1 MTKIKVL
8 IVDDQELILES
19 LNIVLEMEDD
29 IEVVG
34 LAKNGEEAINHCAAS
49 QPDLILMD
57 INMPIMDGVAA
68 TEKIKLRF
76 PLTKIII
83 LTSYKEVEYV
93 LAALSH
99 GAEGY
104 LLKAIHPKNLIAG
117 IRVVHTGGT
126 LISPEMADKMIK
138 SMLKNGVPPAID
150 TSDLK
155 PETLEKNNEFGLSA
169 REVEVLHKLAL
180 GLRNQDIA
188 KALFLSEGTVKNYI
202 SNIYSKLNV
211 KGRREATYKARETGM
226 IIDPIRTH
234 LKEE

>member
-1 MTKIKVL
+1 MPRIKVL

-19 LNIVLEMEDD
+19 LKIVLEMEDD
-29 IEVVG
+29 IEIVG
-34 LAKNGEEAINHCAAS
+34 LAKNGEEAIDYCEKS
-49 QPDLILMD
+49 QPDIILMD
-57 INMPIMDGVAA
+57 INMPIMDGVVA
-68 TEKIKLRF
+68 TEKIKPRF
-76 PLTKIII
+76 PSTKIII

-138 SMLKNGVPPAID
+138 SMLKSGISSTMD
-150 TSDLK
+150 
-155 PETLEKNNEFGLSA
+155 KNNEFGLSN

-188 KALFLSEGTVKNYI
+188 KALYLSEGTVKNYI
-202 SNIYSKLNV
+202 SNIYSKMNV
-211 KGRREATYKARETGM
+211 KGRREAAYKAKETG
-226 IIDPIRTH
+226 ILDF
-234 LKEE
+234 

>member
-1 MTKIKVL
+1 MPNIKVL

-29 IEVVG
+29 IEIVG
-34 LAKNGEEAINHCAAS
+34 LAKNGEEAINYCVKYH
-49 QPDLILMD
+49 PDIILMD
-57 INMPIMDGVAA
+57 INMPIMDGVVA
-68 TEKIKLRF
+68 TEKIKLLF

-99 GAEGY
+99 GAEGF

-117 IRVVHTGGT
+117 IRVVNTGGT
-126 LISPEMADKMIK
+126 LISQEMADKMIK
-138 SMLKNGVPPAID
+138 SMLKSTRD
-150 TSDLK
+150 TSTSEPKL
-155 PETLEKNNEFGLSA
+155 LEKNNEYGLST
-169 REVEVLHKLAL
+169 REVDVLHKLAL

-188 KALFLSEGTVKNYI
+188 EALFLSEGTVKNYI

-211 KGRREATYKARETGM
+211 KGRREAASKARETG
-226 IIDPIRTH
+226 ILDS
-234 LKEE
+234 

>member
-1 MTKIKVL
+1 MPKIKVL

-34 LAKNGEEAINHCAAS
+34 LAKNGEEAISYCEKT
-49 QPDLILMD
+49 QPDIILMD

-68 TEKIKLRF
+68 TEKIKPRF
-76 PLTKIII
+76 PSSKIII

-99 GAEGY
+99 GAEGF
-104 LLKAIHPKNLIAG
+104 LLKAIHPKHLIAG
-117 IRVVHTGGT
+117 IRVVHTGST

-138 SMLKNGVPPAID
+138 SMLKSSVASTMD
-150 TSDLK
+150 TRS
-155 PETLEKNNEFGLSA
+155 PEPEWLEKKNEFGLST
-169 REVEVLHKLAL
+169 REVQVLHKLGL

-188 KALFLSEGTVKNYI
+188 KALYLSEGTVKNYI
-202 SNIYSKLNV
+202 STIYSKMNV
-211 KGRREATYKARETGM
+211 KGRREAAYKAKETG
-226 IIDPIRTH
+226 IIDP
-234 LKEE
+234 

>member
-1 MTKIKVL
+1 MPKIKVL

-19 LNIVLEMEDD
+19 LKIVLEMEDD

-34 LAKNGEEAINHCAAS
+34 LAKNGEEAIRCCEKS
-49 QPDLILMD
+49 EPDIILMD
-57 INMPIMDGVAA
+57 INMPIMDGVVA
-68 TEKIKLRF
+68 TEKIKPRF

-99 GAEGY
+99 GAEGF

-138 SMLKNGVPPAID
+138 RMLESGNSSTMD
-150 TSDLK
+150 TEA
-155 PETLEKNNEFGLSA
+155 PEAEWLERNNEFGLSA
-169 REVEVLHKLAL
+169 REVQVLHKLAL

-188 KALFLSEGTVKNYI
+188 KALYLSEGTVKNYI

-211 KGRREATYKARETGM
+211 KGRREAAYKARETG
-226 IIDPIRTH
+226 IIDC
-234 LKEE
+234 

>member
-1 MTKIKVL
+1 MRWLPKIKVL

-34 LAKNGEEAINHCAAS
+34 LAKNGEEAIDYCEKS
-49 QPDLILMD
+49 QPDIILMD
-57 INMPIMDGVAA
+57 INMPIMDGVVA
-68 TEKIKLRF
+68 TEKIKPRF
-76 PLTKIII
+76 PLAKIII
-83 LTSYKEVEYV
+83 LTSFKEVEYV

-117 IRVVHTGGT
+117 IRVVHNGGT

-138 SMLKNGVPPAID
+138 SMLKSGISSTVDA
-150 TSDLK
+150 
-155 PETLEKNNEFGLSA
+155 NNEFGLSA
-169 REVEVLHKLAL
+169 REVQVLHKLAL

-211 KGRREATYKARETGM
+211 KGRREAAYKARETG
-226 IIDPIRTH
+226 IIDP
-234 LKEE
+234 

>member
-1 MTKIKVL
+1 MPKIKVL

-34 LAKNGEEAINHCAAS
+34 LAKNGEEAIDYCEKS
-49 QPDLILMD
+49 QPDIILMD
-57 INMPIMDGVAA
+57 INMPIMNGVVA
-68 TEKIKLRF
+68 TEKIKPRF
-76 PLTKIII
+76 PLAKIII

-117 IRVVHTGGT
+117 IRVVHNGGT

-138 SMLKNGVPPAID
+138 SMLKSGISSTVD
-150 TSDLK
+150 T
-155 PETLEKNNEFGLSA
+155 NNEFGLSA
-169 REVEVLHKLAL
+169 REVQVLHKLAL

-211 KGRREATYKARETGM
+211 KGRREAAYKARETG
-226 IIDPIRTH
+226 IIDP
-234 LKEE
+234 

>member
-1 MTKIKVL
+1 MSKIKVL

-19 LNIVLEMEDD
+19 LNIVLAMEDD

-34 LAKNGEEAINHCAAS
+34 LAKNGEEAIDYCEQS
-49 QPDLILMD
+49 QPDILLMD
-57 INMPIMDGVAA
+57 INMPIMDGVVA
-68 TEKIKLRF
+68 TAKIKPRF
-76 PLTKIII
+76 PSTKIII

-99 GAEGY
+99 GAEGF

-126 LISPEMADKMIK
+126 LISQEMADKMIK
-138 SMLKNGVPPAID
+138 SMLRSGVSSSMDTKNVE
-150 TSDLK
+150 
-155 PETLEKNNEFGLSA
+155 PEWLENNNEFGLSA
-169 REVEVLHKLAL
+169 REIEVLHKLAL

-211 KGRREATYKARETGM
+211 KGRKEAAYKARETG
-226 IIDPIRTH
+226 IIEP
-234 LKEE
+234 

>member
-1 MTKIKVL
+1 MPKIKVL

-34 LAKNGEEAINHCAAS
+34 LAKNGEEAINHCEKS
-49 QPDLILMD
+49 RPDIILMD
-57 INMPIMDGVAA
+57 INMPIMDGVVA
-68 TEKIKLRF
+68 TEKIKPRF

-99 GAEGY
+99 GAEGF

-138 SMLKNGVPPAID
+138 SMLKISSTMD
-150 TSDLK
+150 TRVLE
-155 PETLEKNNEFGLSA
+155 PELLRRNNEFGLST
-169 REVEVLHKLAL
+169 REVEVLHKLAA

-188 KALFLSEGTVKNYI
+188 KALYLSEGTVKNYI

-211 KGRREATYKARETGM
+211 KGRREAAYKARETG
-226 IIDPIRTH
+226 ILDP
-234 LKEE
+234 

>member
-1 MTKIKVL
+1 MPKIKVL

-34 LAKNGEEAINHCAAS
+34 LAKNGEEAIDYCEKS
-49 QPDLILMD
+49 QPDIILMD
-57 INMPIMDGVAA
+57 INMPIMDGVVA
-68 TEKIKLRF
+68 TEKIKPRF
-76 PLTKIII
+76 PLAKIII
-83 LTSYKEVEYV
+83 LTSFKEVEYV

-117 IRVVHTGGT
+117 IRVVHNGGT

-138 SMLKNGVPPAID
+138 SMLKSGISSTVDA
-150 TSDLK
+150 
-155 PETLEKNNEFGLSA
+155 NNEFGLSA
-169 REVEVLHKLAL
+169 REVQVLHKLAL

-211 KGRREATYKARETGM
+211 KGRREAAYKARETG
-226 IIDPIRTH
+226 IIDP
-234 LKEE
+234 

>member
-1 MTKIKVL
+1 MPRIKVL
-8 IVDDQELILES
+8 LVDDQELILES

-34 LAKNGEEAINHCAAS
+34 LAKNGEEAIGYCEQS
-49 QPDLILMD
+49 QPDIILMD
-57 INMPIMDGVAA
+57 INMPIMDGVVA
-68 TEKIKLRF
+68 TEKIKSRF

-138 SMLKNGVPPAID
+138 SMLKSNTLSTID
-150 TSDLK
+150 TKALE
-155 PETLEKNNEFGLSA
+155 PELLEKNNEFGLSA
-169 REVEVLHKLAL
+169 REVEVLHKLSL

-188 KALFLSEGTVKNYI
+188 KALYLSEGTVKNYI

-211 KGRREATYKARETGM
+211 KGRREAAHKARETG
-226 IIDPIRTH
+226 IIDP
-234 LKEE
+234 

>member
-1 MTKIKVL
+1 MSKIKVL

-34 LAKNGEEAINHCAAS
+34 LAKNGEEAINYCEKS
-49 QPDLILMD
+49 QPDIILMD
-57 INMPIMDGVAA
+57 INMPIMDGVVA
-68 TEKIKLRF
+68 TEKIKPRF

-93 LAALSH
+93 LAALSY
-99 GAEGY
+99 GAEGF

-138 SMLKNGVPPAID
+138 SMLKSGISSTMD
-150 TSDLK
+150 TRASE
-155 PETLEKNNEFGLSA
+155 PEWLEKNNDFRLSI

-188 KALFLSEGTVKNYI
+188 KALYLSEGTVKNYI

-211 KGRREATYKARETGM
+211 KGRREATYKARETG
-226 IIDPIRTH
+226 IIDP
-234 LKEE
+234 

>member
-1 MTKIKVL
+1 MPKIKVL
-8 IVDDQELILES
+8 IVDDQDLILES
-19 LNIVLEMEDD
+19 LNIVLGMEDD

-34 LAKNGEEAINHCAAS
+34 LAKNGEEAINHCEKS
-49 QPDLILMD
+49 QPDIILMD
-57 INMPIMDGVAA
+57 INMPIMDGVVA

-76 PLTKIII
+76 PLTKIMI

-126 LISPEMADKMIK
+126 LISPEMADKMVK
-138 SMLKNGVPPAID
+138 RLLKVPE
-150 TSDLK
+150 S
-155 PETLEKNNEFGLSA
+155 LEKNNEFGLSA

-180 GLRNQDIA
+180 GLRNPDIA
-188 KALFLSEGTVKNYI
+188 KALYLSEGTVKNYI
-202 SNIYSKLNV
+202 SNIYSKMNV
-211 KGRREATYKARETGM
+211 KGRREAAEKAREICSKPTS
-226 IIDPIRTH
+226 
-234 LKEE
+234 

>member
-1 MTKIKVL
+1 MPKIKVI

-19 LNIVLEMEDD
+19 LNIVLGMEDD

-34 LAKNGEEAINHCAAS
+34 LAKNGEEAISYCEQY
-49 QPDLILMD
+49 QPDIILMD
-57 INMPIMDGVAA
+57 INMPIMDGVVA
-68 TEKIKLRF
+68 TEKIKPRF
-76 PLTKIII
+76 PLAKIII

-99 GAEGY
+99 GAEGF

-138 SMLKNGVPPAID
+138 SMLKSGISSTTD
-150 TSDLK
+150 TRSLE
-155 PETLEKNNEFGLSA
+155 PELLEKNNEFGLSA

-188 KALFLSEGTVKNYI
+188 KALYLSEGTVKNYI
-202 SNIYSKLNV
+202 SNIYSKMNV
-211 KGRREATYKARETGM
+211 KGRREAAYKARETG
-226 IIDPIRTH
+226 IIEP
-234 LKEE
+234 

>member
-1 MTKIKVL
+1 MPKMKVL

-19 LNIVLEMEDD
+19 LKIVLEMEDD

-34 LAKNGEEAINHCAAS
+34 LAKNGEEAIDYCENF
-49 QPDLILMD
+49 QPDIILMD
-57 INMPIMDGVAA
+57 INMPIMDGVVA
-68 TEKIKLRF
+68 TEKIKPRF

-99 GAEGY
+99 GAEGF

-138 SMLKNGVPPAID
+138 SMLKSG
-150 TSDLK
+150 
-155 PETLEKNNEFGLSA
+155 PELLEKNNEFGLSA

-188 KALFLSEGTVKNYI
+188 KALYLSEGTVKNYI
-202 SNIYSKLNV
+202 SNIYSKMNV
-211 KGRREATYKARETGM
+211 KGRREAAYKARETG
-226 IIDPIRTH
+226 ILDS
-234 LKEE
+234 